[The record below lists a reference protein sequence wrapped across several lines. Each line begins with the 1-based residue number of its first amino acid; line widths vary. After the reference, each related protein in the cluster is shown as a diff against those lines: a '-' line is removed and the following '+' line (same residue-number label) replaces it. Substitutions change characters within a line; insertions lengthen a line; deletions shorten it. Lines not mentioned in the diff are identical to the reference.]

1 MAGLALRLTIV
12 VVAALVGGCAPS
24 EPVVTSRPRPAS
36 LCIGLE
42 PARCE
47 AAIALLAGRPV
58 GDGVPSYVQVS
69 AQSCD
74 GPCPGAERGTWGGHL
89 LVEFVDGREAAT
101 ILFTVDGAPVV
112 WRPIETVLARLTP
125 RSKQLVAPTVGLTLG
140 HCGLS
145 SGIDI
150 DGSYWDPVGRL
161 DPNEQDL
168 INSASATFNLDTQ
181 STATL
186 RTLGGA
192 IVLLIR
198 HPGPKYVVPCD

>member
-1 MAGLALRLTIV
+1 MV
-12 VVAALVGGCAPS
+12 VIAALVAGCTTS
-24 EPVVTSRPRPAS
+24 EPVASSPPLPKPAS
-36 LCIGLE
+36 LCIDLD
-42 PARCE
+42 PARCD
-47 AAIALLAGRPV
+47 AAIVLLAGRPV

-69 AQSCD
+69 AQMCD
-74 GPCPGAERGTWGGHL
+74 GPCPGTERGSWGGHL

-101 ILFTVDGAPVV
+101 IQFAVDGETVT

-125 RSKQLVAPTVGLTLG
+125 SSPRLAAPRVGLTLS

-150 DGSYWDPVGRL
+150 DGSYWDPVGIL
-161 DPNEQDL
+161 DANEQDL
-168 INSASATFNLDTQ
+168 INNASATFTLDTP

-192 IVLLIR
+192 TVSLVR